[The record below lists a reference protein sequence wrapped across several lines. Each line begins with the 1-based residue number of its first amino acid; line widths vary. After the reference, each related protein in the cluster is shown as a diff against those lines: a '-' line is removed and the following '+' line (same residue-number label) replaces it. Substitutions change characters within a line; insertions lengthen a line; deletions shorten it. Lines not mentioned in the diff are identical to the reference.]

1 MASLADLHDVWVR
14 NALDSMVEGA
24 FVLCCVVSGTRSRAG
39 VEVSKV
45 PDSAATKKNQTIKQ
59 PGTAAK
65 KVCFEKESS
74 VVHHLAQELHLND
87 CLCKVAKK

>member
-24 FVLCCVVSGTRSRAG
+24 FVLCRIVSGTRSRAG

-45 PDSAATKKNQTIKQ
+45 TDSASTKKSKTIKQ
-59 PGTAAK
+59 PGTAEK
-65 KVCFEKESS
+65 KV
-74 VVHHLAQELHLND
+74 H
-87 CLCKVAKK
+87 